1 MRGFLLNAR
10 VGLPGDGNDK
20 VNQDRL
26 QKQPYSLLYVDD
38 DKQNLF
44 LFATLV
50 SQDYRVFTADN
61 GREALSLLKKHS
73 IQVIFAD
80 QRMPEMNG
88 IQLLEAVSRDFPE
101 IIRILVTGYA
111 DIDVVIDAI
120 NRGSVYRYISKPWDN
135 DELLASI
142 KNSVELYEL
151 KQKNLALISS
161 LNTQNQ
167 LLQRKVQ
174 ELKFLNELSIELN
187 DLSSI
192 EGIVSRFTAKL
203 QHELRAESG
212 FFYPQKGSGPLADPP
227 PPPAVREVIEYLR
240 LERIPPGA
248 EHSLSSVDP
257 DNNAIILPLAF
268 QDMNFG
274 WLILLFSASA
284 HPDRSDIDF
293 AHAAANVAS
302 SFLYSLHV
310 HQDKLEKEK
319 FFVLGQTASM
329 IVHDIKGPLT
339 TMLGF
344 IHLLGDDVA
353 SADRQKYSALVLNEI
368 NRLLEMIEEL
378 LFFSKGKAHL
388 KLEPIALESLLRDC
402 LNLFSVSFEKEN
414 IDTELQVPQD
424 SSFYGDYRKV
434 KKALLNILH
443 NARENLKASRGR
455 KRIVISAVNM
465 DGSIEIRMG
474 NSGPPVPVEIA
485 SKIFDPFFSY
495 DKEDGTGLGLT
506 ICKNIIEEHQGTI
519 SIARAADRTEFVIR
533 LPQMPGV
540 AQEQ

>member
-10 VGLPGDGNDK
+10 VGSPGDGDDK

-38 DKQNLF
+38 DRQNLF

-50 SQDYRVFTADN
+50 GQDYRVFTANN
-61 GREALSLLKKHS
+61 GREALSLLKKHR

-192 EGIVSRFTAKL
+192 EAIVTRFTAKL
-203 QHELRAESG
+203 QHELKAESG
-212 FFYPQKGSGPLADPP
+212 FFYPQKASNPLAD
-227 PPPAVREVIEYLR
+227 PPPAVREVLKNLR
-240 LERIPPGA
+240 LERISPGA

-257 DNNAIILPLAF
+257 DNNAIILPFAF
-268 QDMNFG
+268 QDMSFG
-274 WLILLFSASA
+274 WLILCFSAST

-293 AHAAANVAS
+293 AHAAARVAS
-302 SFLYSLHV
+302 SLLYSLQV

-353 SADRQKYSALVLNEI
+353 SADRQKYSTLVVNEV

-378 LFFSKGKAHL
+378 LYFSKGKAHL

-402 LNLFSVSFEKEN
+402 LNLFSVSFEKES

-424 SSFYGDYRKV
+424 SSFYGDFRKV

-443 NARENLKASRGR
+443 NARENLKAARGR
-455 KRIVISAVNM
+455 KRIVISAVTM
-465 DGSIEIRMG
+465 DGSIEIRIS
-474 NSGPPVPVEIA
+474 NNGPPVPVEIE

-495 DKEDGTGLGLT
+495 DKDNGTGLGLT
-506 ICKNIIEEHQGTI
+506 ICKNIIEEHQGNI
-519 SIARAADRTEFVIR
+519 SIARATDRTEFVIR

-540 AQEQ
+540 PQEQ

>member
-1 MRGFLLNAR
+1 M
-10 VGLPGDGNDK
+10 K
-20 VNQDRL
+20 QNQL
-26 QKQPYSLLYVDD
+26 QKPPYSLLYVDD
-38 DKQNLF
+38 DRQNLF
-44 LFATLV
+44 LFTTLV
-50 SQDYRVFTADN
+50 NQDYRVFTADN

-73 IQVIFAD
+73 IQVVFAD

-135 DELLASI
+135 DELLTII
-142 KNSVELYEL
+142 KNAVELYEL
-151 KQKNLALISS
+151 KQRNLALISS
-161 LNTQNQ
+161 LNAQNQ

-187 DLSSI
+187 DLNSI
-192 EGIVSRFTAKL
+192 EAIVTRFSAKL

-212 FFYPQKGSGPLADPP
+212 FFYPQKESSPLADPP
-227 PPPAVREVIEYLR
+227 PPPDTSVREVLGHLG
-240 LERIPPGA
+240 LERIPPTS
-248 EHSLSSVDP
+248 EHPLSSVDP
-257 DNNAIILPLAF
+257 DKRAFMLPLTF
-268 QDMNFG
+268 LDMKFG

-284 HPDRSDIDF
+284 HLDRSDIDF
-293 AHAAANVAS
+293 AHAAASTAS
-302 SFLYSLHV
+302 SVLYSLYV

-353 SADRQKYSALVLNEI
+353 SSDRQKYSTLVLNEI

-378 LFFSKGKAHL
+378 LFFSKGKVHL
-388 KLEPIALESLLRDC
+388 KLEPISLEALLREC
-402 LNLFSVSFEKEN
+402 LNLFSVSFEKEK
-414 IDTELQVPQD
+414 IAAELQVPQD

-443 NARENLKASRGR
+443 NARENLKTARGL
-455 KRIVISAVNM
+455 KRIVISVVNM
-465 DGSIEIRMG
+465 NGSIEIRMS
-474 NSGPPVPVEIA
+474 NSGPPVPAEIA

-495 DKEDGTGLGLT
+495 KKDDGTGLGLT

-519 SIARAADRTEFVIR
+519 SLARAENRTEFILR